1 MPGAATLFWMARRR
15 LPVHRRGAA
24 RGGAAILVG
33 MSALKAHVVNGQIIL
48 DEPAELAE
56 GAELLVFPVG
66 GEMSDDERAELE
78 RAIEEGIEDFERG
91 DFEDARELGLRLLA
105 KQ

>member
-1 MPGAATLFWMARRR
+1 MS
-15 LPVHRRGAA
+15 
-24 RGGAAILVG
+24 
-33 MSALKAHVVNGQIIL
+33 MSALKAHIVNGQIVL

-56 GAELLVFPVG
+56 GAELLVFPVT
-66 GEMSDDERAELE
+66 EMSDDERAELE